1 MIIAQAVALVIG
13 FLLDLLLGDPNFF
26 LHPIR
31 LMGRSISLTEKG
43 IRAVLPKN
51 GAGETAGGIIMV
63 IIIIVFAGAV
73 PTAVLF
79 LLYRRD
85 IILGTAAESI
95 ICYFMISAR
104 SLGKEGNKIYS
115 SLLQKKINL
124 AREQVSM
131 IVGRDTE
138 RLDDEGITRAAVETI
153 AENTCDGVVAPIIYM
168 ALGGAVAGC
177 IYKAINTMDSMVGY
191 KNEKYRRFGTAA
203 AKLDDAANYFPSRI
217 AAFLMIL
224 SSYMLGFDGKNA
236 AYIHSRDKRKHESP
250 NSAQTESVA
259 AGALRI
265 RLGGDAYYFGELHRK
280 PYIGDDIKDIKY
292 DNIKQTSRIMYLTA
306 IICTAVCAA
315 AKITLGCLI

>member
-280 PYIGDDIKDIKY
+280 P
-292 DNIKQTSRIMYLTA
+292 
-306 IICTAVCAA
+306 
-315 AKITLGCLI
+315 